1 MSENG
6 PLSGLFA
13 PQPIERLEAVRIL
26 APLAI
31 LGFLSSRLIY
41 IEHWVTDVGYV
52 VPELAKASWKQPL
65 YIPPL
70 PVWLAYLVALATV
83 VSGLATSLGY
93 RTRVASGAFA
103 FLLAYLALA
112 DRLETFTVNKLGTVV
127 AVALFATPSGA
138 RFGLDAKLRKTK
150 SPDVE
155 LPTHVTWGSV
165 RFFQALLMCMY
176 FTSGMAKMLGDW
188 LKSTG
193 VIYSHLHDSYQTAFT
208 YFLATSVPA
217 AGWTLFQAVTLV
229 YEVGAPVWFSLR
241 RTRLVAM
248 FVGLGMH
255 AAIGLMFGPVIWF
268 SMLMSALLLSSFAPL
283 EWLSGWLVRIW
294 ERGTPANRA
303 QPA

>member
-1 MSENG
+1 MSGGG
-6 PLSGLFA
+6 PQPFFTA

-26 APLAI
+26 APLAV
-31 LGFLSSRLIY
+31 LGFLSSRLIH
-41 IEHWVTDVGYV
+41 IDHWVTEVGFV
-52 VPELAKASWKQPL
+52 VPKLAEASWKQPI

-70 PVWLAYLVALATV
+70 PVSLAYLVALATV
-83 VSGLATSLGY
+83 LSGIATSLGY
-93 RTRVASGAFA
+93 RTRIASGVFA

-138 RFGLDAKLRKTK
+138 RFGIDAKLRQAKN
-150 SPDVE
+150 PDFE
-155 LPTHVTWGSV
+155 PPTHVTWGSV

-176 FTSGMAKMLGDW
+176 FTSGVAKMRGDW
-188 LKSTG
+188 LTSSG

-217 AGWTLFQAVTLV
+217 AGWTLFQAVTLI
-229 YEVGAPVWFSLR
+229 YEVGAPLWFALR
-241 RTRLVAM
+241 RTRVVAM

-268 SMLMSALLLSSFAPL
+268 SLLMSALLVSCFAPL
-283 EWLSGWLVRIW
+283 EWLSGWLGRIW
-294 ERGTPANRA
+294 ERSTPANRP